1 MNKETLRRSLLYVSG
16 SKPGSISQAPFYGPD
31 CIIYDLEDSVPIT
44 EKDAARFLIFNTLG
58 KKRPDNIEIIVR
70 VNAMD
75 TPFGREDLE
84 AIVRAKPDIIRFP
97 KIETPEDVR
106 IADEYIS
113 IVEEEAGLEV
123 GSTKIIAGMET
134 HTGVLNARQ
143 IALASKRIVAISIG
157 GEDFTASMKTTRS
170 VEGLEMF
177 YARNAILLAARA
189 AGVQAID
196 TVFSDINNTEGLI
209 EDTKLI
215 KRLGFDGKYL
225 IHPRQVEPVNNVFT
239 PNEKEIQN
247 AIRILYALEEANKKN
262 LGVVALDG
270 KMIDAP
276 VVERAK
282 RVIAMAKASGVI
294 AGGEINVNK

>member
-1 MNKETLRRSLLYVSG
+1 MNKERLRRSLLYVSG
-16 SKPGSISQAPFYGPD
+16 SKPGSIPQAPFYKPD
-31 CIIYDLEDSVPIT
+31 CIIYDLEDSVPLA
-44 EKDAARFLIFNTLG
+44 EKDAARFLIFNTLK
-58 KKRPDNIEIIVR
+58 KKRPANIEIIVR

-75 TPFGREDLE
+75 TPFGALDLE

-97 KIETPEDVR
+97 KIETPEDVV
-106 IADEYIS
+106 IADKYIS
-113 IVEEEAGLEV
+113 KVEEEAGIEV
-123 GSTKIIAGMET
+123 GSTRIIAGMET
-134 HTGVLNARQ
+134 HTGVLYSRE
-143 IALASKRIVAISIG
+143 IALASQRIVAISIG
-157 GEDFTASMKTTRS
+157 GEDFTASMRTTRS
-170 VEGLEMF
+170 VDGLEMF

-209 EDTKLI
+209 EDTRLI
-215 KRLGFDGKYL
+215 KKLGFDGKYL

-247 AIRILYALEEANKKN
+247 AIRILHALEEANKKN

-294 AGGEINVNK
+294 SGGEI

>member
-1 MNKETLRRSLLYVSG
+1 MYVSG
-16 SKPGSISQAPFYGPD
+16 SKPGSISQAHFYGSD
-31 CIIYDLEDSVPIT
+31 CIIYDLEDSVLIT
-44 EKDAARFLIFNTLG
+44 EKDAARFLIFNTLK
-58 KKRPDNIEIIVR
+58 KKRPEKIEIIVR

-75 TPFGREDLE
+75 TPFGEQDLE
-84 AIVRAKPDIIRFP
+84 AIVRAKPDVIRFP
-97 KIETPEDVR
+97 KIETPEDVK
-106 IADEYIS
+106 IADDYIS
-113 IVEEEAGLEV
+113 KVEAEAGIEV
-123 GSTKIIAGMET
+123 GSTRIIAGMET
-134 HTGVLNARQ
+134 HTGVLNARE
-143 IALASKRIVAISIG
+143 IAVSSQRIVAISIG

-196 TVFSDINNTEGLI
+196 TIFSDINNEEGLV

-247 AIRILYALEEANKKN
+247 AVRILNALKEANKRN

-282 RVIAMAKASGVI
+282 RVIALAKASGVFD
-294 AGGEINVNK
+294 GGEI

>member
-1 MNKETLRRSLLYVSG
+1 MNKEKLRRSLLYVSG

-44 EKDAARFLIFNTLG
+44 EKDAARFLIFNTLK

-113 IVEEEAGLEV
+113 KIEEEVGLEI
-123 GSTKIIAGMET
+123 GSTQIIAGMET
-134 HTGVLNARQ
+134 HTGVLNARE
-143 IALASKRIVAISIG
+143 IALASKRIIAISIG

>member
-1 MNKETLRRSLLYVSG
+1 MYVSG
-16 SKPGSISQAPFYGPD
+16 SKPGGISQAPFYGSD

-44 EKDAARFLIFNTLG
+44 EKDAARFLIFNTLK
-58 KKRPDNIEIIVR
+58 KKRPGNIEIIVR

-75 TPFGREDLE
+75 TPFAAQDLE
-84 AIVRAKPDIIRFP
+84 AIVRAKPDVIRFP
-97 KIETPEDVR
+97 KIEIPEDVKT
-106 IADEYIS
+106 ADDYIS
-113 IVEEEAGLEV
+113 KVEAEAGIEV
-123 GSTKIIAGMET
+123 GSTRIIAGMET
-134 HTGVLNARQ
+134 HTGVLNARE
-143 IALASKRIVAISIG
+143 IAASSQRIVAISIG

-196 TVFSDINNTEGLI
+196 TIFSDINNKEGLV

-215 KRLGFDGKYL
+215 KKLGFDGKYL

-247 AIRILYALEEANKKN
+247 AVRILNALKEANKRN

-282 RVIAMAKASGVI
+282 RVIALAKAAGVFD
-294 AGGEINVNK
+294 GGEI

>member
-1 MNKETLRRSLLYVSG
+1 MNKEKLRRSLLYVSG
-16 SKPGSISQAPFYGPD
+16 SKPGGISQAPFYGSD

-44 EKDAARFLIFNTLG
+44 EKDAARFLIFNTLK
-58 KKRPDNIEIIVR
+58 KKRPENIEIIVR
-70 VNAMD
+70 VNGMD
-75 TPFGREDLE
+75 TPFAEQDLE
-84 AIVRAKPDIIRFP
+84 AIVRAKPDIVRFP
-97 KIETPEDVR
+97 KIETPEDVKL
-106 IADEYIS
+106 ADEYIS
-113 IVEEEAGLEV
+113 KVELEAGIEV
-123 GSTKIIAGMET
+123 GSTRIIAGMET
-134 HTGVLNARQ
+134 HTGVLNARE
-143 IALASKRIVAISIG
+143 IATASKRIVAISIG

-170 VEGLEMF
+170 VEGMEMF
-177 YARNAILLAARA
+177 YARNAILIAARA

-247 AIRILYALEEANKKN
+247 AVRILKALEEANKKN

-276 VVERAK
+276 VVDRAK
-282 RVIAMAKASGVI
+282 RVIALAEASGVI
-294 AGGEINVNK
+294 AGGEI